1 MEKMALELYLK
12 EWISP
17 THAVIEYNSL
27 QEEELAGTKA
37 ERWNSTPTSVGK
49 GQGPAGAAKDATEEE
64 KLWWVYVGL
73 PSEAVNTVSNQTK
86 IVCKK

>member
-37 ERWNSTPTSVGK
+37 ERWYTLVFHRKN
-49 GQGPAGAAKDATEEE
+49 GQFSPAG
-64 KLWWVYVGL
+64 LSG
-73 PSEAVNTVSNQTK
+73 
-86 IVCKK
+86 